1 MSLSCQSSAA
11 SVTGM
16 PLNEHRQL
24 LALHPDELE
33 DLVKKW
39 IARVFRGG
47 GEYVGFERPT
57 ASADMGRDAVGFLS
71 EHRYEGEWHNYQC
84 KHLKAPIKLKD
95 FTVELGKVFH
105 YACAGEF
112 TLPSRYIFVAPNA
125 AVREVKKLIDLPS
138 SIATHLLAKW
148 DQYCLSGVSTTPT
161 PLTEEIRLA
170 ISTYNFARV
179 ELLKATE
186 LVELP
191 DMRAVM
197 SDVMDIDPG
206 AAPVIDLADVPST
219 VGLSERPY
227 VDQLVKVFGSHRGC
241 EFADHSELSADQT
254 YGPRLVDE
262 RRRYL
267 EHRAFRRHFRDN
279 LPDRDIDAVDD
290 DIRSG
295 VEYHYHNMAS
305 APLHERLTT
314 VMGQAAAVEVSGPL
328 GRHRRVTTRV
338 KQGACHHFANKGDL
352 PWA

>member
-1 MSLSCQSSAA
+1 
-11 SVTGM
+11 M

-24 LALHPDELE
+24 LTLNADELE

-39 IARVFRGG
+39 IARVFRIG

-71 EHRYEGEWHNYQC
+71 KHRYEGKWHNYQC
-84 KHLKAPIKLKD
+84 KHLKAPLGLKD
-95 FTVELGKVFH
+95 FTLELGKIFH

-112 TLPSRYIFVAPNA
+112 TLPAKYIFVAPNA
-125 AVREVKKLIDLPS
+125 AVRDVKRLIDLPS
-138 SIATHLLAKW
+138 SIGPHLLSEW
-148 DQYCLSGVSTTPT
+148 NRYCLNGISTSRTS
-161 PLTEEIRLA
+161 LTKEIRSA
-170 ISTYNFARV
+170 INRYDFTRV
-179 ELLKATE
+179 ELFKATE

-197 SDVMDIDPG
+197 SEFMDIDPG
-206 AAPVIDLADVPST
+206 AAPVIDLADVPIKVAT
-219 VGLSERPY
+219 SERPY
-227 VDQLVKVFGSHRGC
+227 VDQLVKVFGSHRGS
-241 EFADHSELSADQT
+241 EFADHGELATDRT

-290 DIRSG
+290 DVRSG
-295 VEYHYHNMAS
+295 VEYQYHDMS
-305 APLHERLTT
+305 TAPLHERLTK

>member
-1 MSLSCQSSAA
+1 
-11 SVTGM
+11 M
-16 PLNEHRQL
+16 PLNEHRHL

-33 DLVKKW
+33 DLIKKW
-39 IARVFRGG
+39 IARIFRGG
-47 GEYVGFERPT
+47 GPYVGFERPT

-71 EHRYEGEWHNYQC
+71 EYRYEGVWHNYQC
-84 KHLKAPIKLKD
+84 KHLKAPLGLKD
-95 FTVELGKVFH
+95 FTVELGKIFH
-105 YACAGEF
+105 HACAGEF
-112 TLPSRYIFVAPNA
+112 VLPAKYIFVAPNA
-125 AVREVKKLIDLPS
+125 AVRDVKKLIDLPS
-138 SIATHLLAKW
+138 SIGSHLLVEW
-148 DQYCLSGVSTTPT
+148 DRYCLTGISTAPT
-161 PLTEEIRLA
+161 PLSDAIRSA
-170 ISTYNFARV
+170 ISGYDFTRI

-206 AAPVIDLADVPST
+206 APPLIELADVPDT
-219 VGLSERPY
+219 VNSWERPY
-227 VDQLVKVFGSHRGC
+227 VDQLLKVFGSQRGS
-241 EFADHSELSADQT
+241 EFASESELAADEK
-254 YGPRLVDE
+254 YGPRLTNE

-290 DIRSG
+290 DIFSG
-295 VEYHYHNMAS
+295 VEHQYHAMER
-305 APLHERLTT
+305 APLHERLTK
-314 VMGQAAAVEVSGPL
+314 VMGQAAATEVSGPL